1 LDVIIAAGPSPL
13 KRKNHGRSFQESNGK
28 MPNFRKMDP
37 EDQNFNRISQWRDD
51 HNGVRAT
58 MVKEGGA
65 S

>member
-1 LDVIIAAGPSPL
+1 MSSL